1 MAVRGER
8 DMNLLITN
16 SRASYYVGGTEV
28 VSLHQAIELARLGH
42 VIDYVVRESTT
53 PSEYFLDFQATIA
66 REHLPVTIHSIAID
80 APFGDG
86 KSWIAWNQEALRFA
100 IATLPLY
107 LAKRPSIDLF
117 VAHLVTDTIGFP
129 LDAPFVLHLHGSPHR
144 SDMLIDSA
152 MGRVTRAIAHSDSIH
167 AWWSEHYSLPS
178 TYIFRNGVDS
188 EVFSANVDTTRP
200 IDVLYVGRFLEHK
213 GILDILNAVSPSTRV
228 VIAGSGPLEPE
239 IRSIIRH
246 RELSCASILRSPDNK
261 TLAELYRSAKIFAC
275 PSRAKEGVLTTML
288 EAAASG
294 CAIVTS
300 RGSGMT
306 DVAQDCVNSLLVD
319 PGDAPGLAT
328 AFETL
333 LSDALTRQAYAE
345 RFQDEVR
352 TRWSW
357 KRKGQELESIY
368 QDIITHY

>member
-1 MAVRGER
+1 
-8 DMNLLITN
+8 MNLLITN

-42 VIDYVVRESTT
+42 TIDYVVRECAT

-66 REHLPVTIHSIAID
+66 REHLPITIHSVAID

-86 KSWIAWNQEALRFA
+86 KSWVAWNQEALSFA
-100 IATLPLY
+100 IAALPLY
-107 LAKRPSIDLF
+107 LAKQPSIDLF
-117 VAHLVTDTIGFP
+117 VAHLVTDTIGLP
-129 LDAPFVLHLHGSPHR
+129 LDAPFVLHLHGSPQQP
-144 SDMLIDSA
+144 DMLIDSA
-152 MGRVTRAIAHSDSIH
+152 MGRVTRAIAHSDSIL
-167 AWWSEHYSLPS
+167 AWWSGHYSLPS
-178 TYIFRNGVDS
+178 TYTFRNGVDS
-188 EVFSANVDTTRP
+188 EVFSADAAAPRP
-200 IDVLYVGRFLEHK
+200 IDILYVGRFLEHK
-213 GILDILNAVSPSTRV
+213 GILDILNAVSTSARV

-239 IRSIIRH
+239 IQRIIQDRGLTH
-246 RELSCASILRSPDNK
+246 ATIIRSPDNEA
-261 TLAELYRSAKIFAC
+261 LAELYRNAKIFAC
-275 PSRAKEGVLTTML
+275 PSHAKEGVLTTML

-306 DVAQDCVNSLLVD
+306 DVAQDGVNSLLVN
-319 PGDAPGLAT
+319 PGDVQELAT
-328 AFETL
+328 SFETL
-333 LSDALTRQAYAE
+333 LSDTPMRQTYAE